1 MPKKRKRSGV
11 VRMKNSQQKL
21 NLEGAFTRME
31 VGKLRKV
38 NIRPTNVDEKLQLDG
53 DKPLALTDAQ
63 AARSLGTLS
72 KRSLR
77 TIRRRKKGMF

>member
-1 MPKKRKRSGV
+1 MGKKRRL
-11 VRMKNSQQKL
+11 NSRQRL

-38 NIRPTNVDEKLQLDG
+38 NIRPTNVDEKFQLDG
-53 DKPLALTDAQ
+53 DRPLALTDAQ